1 MAKNAYVHARVDK
14 HIKESAEKVLSQ
26 VGISTSDL
34 INILLHQVVLTRG
47 VPFDVK
53 VPNQETIEAL
63 AELERGEGEQ
73 FTGSAAELRKHI
85 LAPSS
90 KARAAARRRRA

>member
-1 MAKNAYVHARVDK
+1 MPKNAYVHARVDK
-14 HIKESAEKVLSQ
+14 RIKERAEKVLHQ

-34 INILLHQVVLTRG
+34 INIMLHQVVLTKG

-53 VPNQETIEAL
+53 IPNQETIDAI
-63 AELERGEGEQ
+63 AELERGEGER

-85 LAPSS
+85 LAP
-90 KARAAARRRRA
+90 KRRRA

>member
-1 MAKNAYVHARVDK
+1 MPKNAYVHARVDK
-14 HIKESAEKVLSQ
+14 LIKERAEKVLTQ

-47 VPFDVK
+47 VPFEVK
-53 VPNQETIEAL
+53 IPNQQTIDAI
-63 AELERGEGEQ
+63 AELERGDGEL

-85 LAPSS
+85 LAPSP
-90 KARAAARRRRA
+90 KARAARRPRLA